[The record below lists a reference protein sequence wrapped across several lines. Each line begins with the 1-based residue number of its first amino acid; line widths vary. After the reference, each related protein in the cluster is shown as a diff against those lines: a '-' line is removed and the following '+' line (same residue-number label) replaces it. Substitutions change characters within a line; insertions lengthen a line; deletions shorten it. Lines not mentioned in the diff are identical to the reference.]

1 MIELRTITRDD
12 WETCIDLKVAR
23 H

>member
-23 H
+23 

>member
-12 WETCIDLKVAR
+12 WETCIDLKVA
-23 H
+23 